1 MKKRLNE
8 KVLKRGD
15 VILTTS
21 DAKMSKWIRAITVS
35 PISHAMLYVDHCS
48 AIDARG
54 DGVHSA
60 NTQRLFFEQPQ
71 RRVCPTS

>member
-8 KVLKRGD
+8 QVLKRGD

-21 DAKMSKWIRAITVS
+21 DAT
-35 PISHAMLYVDHCS
+35 
-48 AIDARG
+48 G

-60 NTQRLFFEQPQ
+60 NTQRCIRSSP
-71 RRVCPTS
+71 